1 MRLTKKTSK
10 RVLALLISALMIISM
25 LPVSVLT
32 VFALSATA
40 LKTDIAEKTLYTEQA
55 TEFTFTT
62 KASSEDV
69 GKMVLGTFKLL
80 DENGLDAQ
88 SAVKSLKYWDEANGC
103 YSDFYGDFGPAETGF
118 PLQNGATS
126 KFCVTFNKAGNYKV
140 KASIINFTDRSVL
153 VAEDTEV
160 TVKPYASALTTD
172 IDTKTFVN
180 NTEVEFTY
188 TTVANAQRDTMVL
201 GTFSVLDSESK
212 DAKSCIK
219 SLKYWD
225 VTNNCYREFCGD
237 FGPSATGFPLADAT
251 SKFRVTFN
259 KAGTYTVN
267 VAIKKFDDGEILC
280 SNTKT
285 ITVQD
290 NNSNLTTDITEKTF
304 EVNEKVEFTYTTYAG
319 DFADTMVLGK
329 FTLKKNGKEVDKNS
343 LKLEYWDV
351 TNACYREF
359 YGSFGPAAT
368 GFPLTDATSKFRV
381 SFKETGKYDILVQMV
396 KFADDTVVCENAATV
411 EVKDTKAPVISEITG
426 NATEWTGSDVTLK
439 VVAADNSGS
448 VAQYRLD
455 GGEWQTSNTFNI
467 KENGKYKF
475 YAKDAAGNIS
485 DASAEIEVKY
495 IDKVAPVIGVIT
507 LNPDDWT
514 NKAVTVTVPATDVG
528 INVILYR
535 MDNGDWQKENTFTVS
550 DNDIHEFYVK
560 DSLGNENSAPAKIK
574 ADKYDAEAP
583 VIKSI
588 TPNTTEWV
596 SDKVTV
602 TVDATDEGVMGI
614 AYKLGKDGE
623 WQSINTFDIT
633 ENGTYQVYVKDALG
647 NEIANPEEIVI
658 GNIDKTAP
666 EIVDF
671 TSTTEDWTNKDVTIS
686 GTVKEAES
694 GIAKLQYQIDKG
706 EWTDLAFDKDGK
718 FSITVSDECSVTYT
732 FKCTDK
738 VGNVSE
744 GTYSKTVK
752 IDKTP
757 ASVSVNE
764 ISDTWKNEQI
774 TVVGKVEDTASGI
787 KSAVYDN
794 GEGHE
799 GDKGELD
806 IHGSDFKFKTNVT
819 KSGEYT
825 YKITVIDEAGNETV
839 IDNVTVKIDL
849 ENPVTSVK
857 EADAWTN
864 QKVDVVV
871 TASDD
876 AAGINKVYYKKNGGS
891 EVEIGFIDGSYKF
904 TIPNDADDNA
914 EYEIYSVDNSGRK
927 SNSVF
932 YKAMIDVTKPQKPT
946 ITYTKAL
953 KYKLIDMVT
962 FGLYNTPVNVT
973 ISSSDALSG
982 LKEIKYY
989 FDDAEHSAKP
999 NEEGKI
1005 TFAIEPEN
1013 QYKVSA
1019 VAYDNAG
1026 NDSEKE
1032 NVGTDGTKSDIGGVI
1047 VTLDTTA
1054 PKVVSASADITEWT
1068 NGEVKIS
1075 GEVSDDLSGVEH
1087 VYYTKDESNTPVEIT
1102 DFDGKNYNFTIN
1114 PQSYSGKYYIY
1125 CVDHSTNVSE
1135 KKDVDVKMDNTSPNV
1150 DTLNVSTTNWA
1161 NSVTV
1166 TGKVS
1171 DDLSGV
1177 SKVYWRQGAD
1187 GEENEAT
1194 LKEDGTYGF
1203 VVSKLNYEGLIL
1215 VGCYDNAG
1223 NKAEEKNFE
1232 IQIDSAIPTVDGL
1245 NASTTKWINS
1255 LTVTAEVSDNLSGVS
1270 KVYWK
1275 QGADGEENKATLNED
1290 GTYEFTVSDLNYVGL
1305 IFVGCYDNAGNKSEE
1320 KNFAIQIDKTEPTVE
1335 SVVAEPDEWT
1345 NGEVKISGEV
1355 SDNLSGV
1362 KTVHYRQGQGE
1373 TKTATLTENTYEFTV
1388 TAQDYNGNFYVWCED
1403 WAGNISKEKSVVVKM
1418 DITKPDNLTISYN
1431 KEIKVWQAI
1440 LSGITF
1446 GYYSYN
1452 PSVVVTM
1459 TADDV
1464 ASGIDY
1470 FAWKYTR
1477 EDNVSKEN
1485 VETKEGEISA
1495 NSTEEGIT
1503 FTYSNGGKTATASF
1517 KLTADQYNQYR
1528 GSICF
1533 TATDRA
1539 GNTSELNDDKRIHV
1553 IDTIAPNIDITYAAD
1568 KENTGVRFV
1577 GKNNEGVDVDVDNF
1591 EDAYQAFYN
1600 GKVNATIKVTENNF
1614 FEGDTEFDNDKKE
1627 NGVVHEVGI
1636 LVTKTDNDGTVT
1648 KTEYLP
1654 NETKEFTWTT
1664 DGNVHTCI
1672 IPYEEDADY
1681 EVTVKYV
1688 DFSGNEAEISANDG
1702 NVGNE
1707 EGSYTSKI
1715 VTVDTTAPVITVKY
1729 DPDNANANNK
1739 YFNTKRTATVTVEE
1753 HNFIAENVMAAVT
1766 AKDVTTNSIEN
1777 EKQVT
1782 DYFKKYFSDSD
1793 NWYYMTADGTLTKD
1807 VTFAENPD
1815 IHVATVEFDTDAHY
1829 TFVLDCKDIIGNEAK
1844 QYEAPEFVID
1854 QTEPSNL
1861 TISYKEEIKVWQA
1874 ILSEITF
1881 GYYSYKPSVVV
1892 TMTADDVASGI
1903 DYFEWEYTREDN
1915 VSTKNV
1921 ETKNGKISANSTEE
1935 GVTFTYSNSG
1945 KTATASFKLTADQY
1959 NQYRG
1964 SICFTATDRAGNTS
1978 EPLNDDKRI
1987 NIVDNIAPTRVVEY
2001 TPAQRVVDAVYL
2013 KDKDVYDKDGKVIP
2027 YNKDDNVI
2035 AYYNDKNIVTV
2046 TIDEANFYK
2055 EDVKVAVTKDGVNF
2069 PVEVYWEDNPND
2081 EHVGTFTLSNEGDYI
2096 VNISYTDRSGN
2107 EMDSYTSPLI
2117 VIDKTKPVI
2126 TVDYTDEKK
2135 FVYEIDGREYYT
2147 TNRTATIKIEEHN
2160 FRADDVV
2167 VTVYTKDII
2176 GNNIQVGELRLNEDG
2191 KVEDGKVNEYLEK
2204 GRDRGNW
2211 SKYDDVDSL
2220 HRNDDTFELVL
2231 DYTEEANYTFDI
2243 EYADL
2248 AKNYADDYAADEFT
2262 IDRTKPEC
2270 VEVKY
2275 SETVD
2280 GKNVIEKIL
2289 NTITFGAIY
2298 YNEQMEV
2305 TITAKD
2311 DISGINHFV
2320 YSYEANDDVSKVNA
2334 ELLNQ
2339 TIAEALENSPIVFD
2353 KRSGNFTAKFN
2364 IPKKALTDLN
2374 QFNGTVHFTAYDR
2387 SGNESDRFSG
2397 ESTIVVDNIKP
2408 TSTVTFNE
2416 PVQKVGDVSY
2426 YAGAINASIV
2436 INEANFFSEDVKV
2449 VVTKDGVNFPVK
2461 VDWKDNN
2468 VDVHTGTFT
2477 LEAPENHSLDGVYIV
2492 NVSYV
2497 DRSTNEMTPFVSNP
2511 LTIDTKVPVIAV
2523 SNVKHQSAN
2532 NGETISF
2539 TVSATD
2545 TNMSLAGFK
2554 PNLKAV
2560 IKKDNGNNSFAFETI
2575 AIALGNAATTKN
2587 ANGETVYTYSVNNL
2601 EVDGFYSLVCSAV
2614 DYANHSVSVINSAT
2628 DAGGSANVETMNFSV
2643 NREGSVFWIET
2654 EHNDKYT
2661 GETFTDKLNGA
2672 YANDEVTV
2680 KLHEINVDKVDVNAD
2695 KKTVF
2700 TLNDGSSSEDIELK
2714 EGENYSK
2721 NVVVGAGGWYE
2732 TVYTLENS
2740 NFDHDGVY
2748 SLNVITYDK
2757 ANNSNVNTK
2766 TEAGTIS
2773 FTLDRTNPVISANI
2787 KDDQSVK
2794 DTQFWVEF
2802 EITETNLNAE
2812 TVAVKL
2818 TDNEGK
2824 TVETEVEDLGNN
2836 KYRFLVDSGYNYT
2849 IEITAK
2855 DLAGNESE
2863 LYKVEHFTVST
2874 NILVLWY
2881 ANTPLFWGS
2890 IGGTLLLAG
2899 AVILLVFLKK
2909 RKKNED
2915 K

>member
-1 MRLTKKTSK
+1 MRLTEKTSK

-62 KASSEDV
+62 KVSSEDV

-118 PLQNGATS
+118 PLQDGATS

-140 KASIINFTDRSVL
+140 KTSIINFTDRSVL

-237 FGPSATGFPLADAT
+237 FGPAATGFPLTDAT
-251 SKFRVTFN
+251 SKFCVTFN

-343 LKLEYWDV
+343 LILEYWDV

-368 GFPLTDATSKFRV
+368 GFPITDATSKFRV

-396 KFADDTVVCENAATV
+396 RFADDTVICENAATV

-455 GGEWQTSNTFNI
+455 GGEWQTSNTFDI

-495 IDKVAPVIGVIT
+495 IDKTAPVIGIIT

-528 INVILYR
+528 INVILYK

-550 DNDIHEFYVK
+550 DNDIHKFYVK

-574 ADKYDAEAP
+574 ADKYDAKAP

-647 NEIANPEEIVI
+647 NEIVNPEEIVI

-774 TVVGKVEDTASGI
+774 TVVGKAEDTASGI

-794 GEGHE
+794 GEG
-799 GDKGELD
+799 DKGE
-806 IHGSDFKFKTNVT
+806 IKIVGPDFKFDTKVT

-849 ENPVTSVK
+849 ENPVTSVEK
-857 EADAWTN
+857 ADAWTN

-914 EYEIYSVDNSGRK
+914 KYEIYSVDNSGRK
-927 SNSVF
+927 STSVF

-989 FDDAEHSAKP
+989 FDDVEHSAEP

-1032 NVGTDGTKSDIGGVI
+1032 NVGTDDTKSDIGGVI

-1054 PKVVSASADITEWT
+1054 PKVVSAFADITEWT

-1087 VYYTKDESNTPVEIT
+1087 VYYTMGESNTPVKIA
-1102 DFDGKNYNFTIN
+1102 DFNGKNYIFTIN
-1114 PQSYSGKYYIY
+1114 PQSYSGKYYIH
-1125 CVDHSTNVSE
+1125 CVDYSTNVSE
-1135 KKDVDVKMDNTSPNV
+1135 KKCVDVKMDNTSPNV
-1150 DTLNVSTTNWA
+1150 DTPNVSTTNWA

-1194 LKEDGTYGF
+1194 LKEDGTYEFTASG
-1203 VVSKLNYEGLIL
+1203 LNYKGLIL

-1362 KTVHYRQGQGE
+1362 KTVYYRQGQDE
-1373 TKTATLTENTYEFTV
+1373 TKTATATLTENTYEFTV

-1403 WAGNISKEKSVVVKM
+1403 WAGNISAEKSVVVKM
-1418 DITKPDNLTISYN
+1418 DITKPDNLTISYD
-1431 KEIKVWQAI
+1431 KEINVWQAI

-1539 GNTSELNDDKRIHV
+1539 GNTSE
-1553 IDTIAPNIDITYAAD
+1553 
-1568 KENTGVRFV
+1568 
-1577 GKNNEGVDVDVDNF
+1577 
-1591 EDAYQAFYN
+1591 
-1600 GKVNATIKVTENNF
+1600 
-1614 FEGDTEFDNDKKE
+1614 
-1627 NGVVHEVGI
+1627 
-1636 LVTKTDNDGTVT
+1636 
-1648 KTEYLP
+1648 
-1654 NETKEFTWTT
+1654 
-1664 DGNVHTCI
+1664 
-1672 IPYEEDADY
+1672 
-1681 EVTVKYV
+1681 
-1688 DFSGNEAEISANDG
+1688 
-1702 NVGNE
+1702 
-1707 EGSYTSKI
+1707 
-1715 VTVDTTAPVITVKY
+1715 
-1729 DPDNANANNK
+1729 
-1739 YFNTKRTATVTVEE
+1739 
-1753 HNFIAENVMAAVT
+1753 
-1766 AKDVTTNSIEN
+1766 
-1777 EKQVT
+1777 
-1782 DYFKKYFSDSD
+1782 
-1793 NWYYMTADGTLTKD
+1793 
-1807 VTFAENPD
+1807 
-1815 IHVATVEFDTDAHY
+1815 
-1829 TFVLDCKDIIGNEAK
+1829 
-1844 QYEAPEFVID
+1844 
-1854 QTEPSNL
+1854 
-1861 TISYKEEIKVWQA
+1861 
-1874 ILSEITF
+1874 
-1881 GYYSYKPSVVV
+1881 
-1892 TMTADDVASGI
+1892 
-1903 DYFEWEYTREDN
+1903 
-1915 VSTKNV
+1915 
-1921 ETKNGKISANSTEE
+1921 
-1935 GVTFTYSNSG
+1935 
-1945 KTATASFKLTADQY
+1945 
-1959 NQYRG
+1959 
-1964 SICFTATDRAGNTS
+1964 
-1978 EPLNDDKRI
+1978 PLNDDKRI

-2013 KDKDVYDKDGKVIP
+2013 KDKDVYDKDGKAIL

-2046 TIDEANFYK
+2046 TIDEANFYS
-2055 EDVKVAVTKDGVNF
+2055 EDVKVAVTKDGVDF
-2069 PVEVYWEDNPND
+2069 PVKVDWKDNPED
-2081 EHVGTFTLSNEGDYI
+2081 KHVGTFTLSDEGDYI

-2107 EMDSYTSPLI
+2107 KMDSYTSPLI
-2117 VIDKTKPVI
+2117 VIDKTKPVV
-2126 TVDYTDEKK
+2126 TVDYTDENKC
-2135 FVYEIDGREYYT
+2135 VYEIDGREYYT
-2147 TNRTATIKIEEHN
+2147 TNRTATIKIKEHN

-2167 VTVYTKDII
+2167 VTVYAKDVM
-2176 GNNIQVGELRLNEDG
+2176 GNNIQVGELELNKDG
-2191 KVEDGKVNEYLEK
+2191 AVNKYCEE
-2204 GRDRGNW
+2204 GRNRENW
-2211 SKYDDVDSL
+2211 SKYDVNSWR
-2220 HRNDDTFELVL
+2220 RNDDTFELVL

-2243 EYADL
+2243 EYTDL

-2280 GKNVIEKIL
+2280 GKNVIEKLL

-2298 YNEQMEV
+2298 YNKQMEV

-2339 TIAEALENSPIVFD
+2339 TIAEALENSPIVLD
-2353 KRSGNFTAKFN
+2353 KDSGNFTAKFN

-2416 PVQKVGDVSY
+2416 PVQKVVDVSY

-2477 LEAPENHSLDGVYIV
+2477 LEAPENHSLDGVYVV

-2560 IKKDNGNNSFAFETI
+2560 IKKDNGNNSFTFETI

-2899 AVILLVFLKK
+2899 TVILLVFLKK

>member
-927 SNSVF
+927 SDSVF
-932 YKAMIDVTKPQKPT
+932 YKAKIDVTKPQKPT

-962 FGLYNTPVNVT
+962 FGLYNTQIDVT

-989 FDDAEHSAKP
+989 FDDVKHSAEP

-1005 TFAIEPEN
+1005 TFAIKPEN

-1047 VTLDTTA
+1047 ADATA
-1054 PKVVSASADITEWT
+1054 PKVVSASADIADITEWT

-1075 GEVSDDLSGVEH
+1075 GEVSDNLSSVEK
-1087 VYYTKDESNTPVEIT
+1087 VYYTKGESNTPVEIT
-1102 DFDGKNYNFTIN
+1102 DFDGKNYKFTIN
-1114 PQSYSGKYYIY
+1114 AQSYSGKYYIY
-1125 CVDHSTNVSE
+1125 CVDYSTNVSE
-1135 KKDVDVKMDNTSPNV
+1135 KKCVDVMMDNKNPKV
-1150 DTLNVSTTNWA
+1150 DTLDFSPNVSTTEWA

-1177 SKVYWRQGAD
+1177 SKVYWRQGAV
-1187 GEENEAT
+1187 GEEYEAT
-1194 LKEDGTYGF
+1194 LKEDGTYEF
-1203 VVSKLNYEGLIL
+1203 TVSELNYEGLIL

-1232 IQIDSAIPTVDGL
+1232 IRIDSTKPVVDDVEASTSDWTNQKVTITGFAFDEKDGNVASGVKNVKYAYGEVTDGTAVYNVENGKYSFDVPATNYSGDVKVWCIDSAGNESDTVKVRVRMDVEQPEVDAE
-1245 NASTTKWINS
+1245 ASTSDWTNQN
-1255 LTVTAEVSDNLSGVS
+1255 VTITGFAFDEKGGNVASGV
-1270 KVYWK
+1270 KNVKYAY
-1275 QGADGEENKATLNED
+1275 GEVTEGVATYDEENGKYSFVVPATTN
-1290 GTYEFTVSDLNYVGL
+1290 YNSDVKVWC
-1305 IFVGCYDNAGNKSEE
+1305 IDNAGNESDVYPVAIKMDVEAP
-1320 KNFAIQIDKTEPTVE
+1320 KNVEIKYSE
-1335 SVVAEPDEWT
+1335 SV
-1345 NGEVKISGEV
+1345 
-1355 SDNLSGV
+1355 LS
-1362 KTVHYRQGQGE
+1362 
-1373 TKTATLTENTYEFTV
+1373 
-1388 TAQDYNGNFYVWCED
+1388 
-1403 WAGNISKEKSVVVKM
+1403 
-1418 DITKPDNLTISYN
+1418 
-1431 KEIKVWQAI
+1431 KVINA
-1440 LSGITF
+1440 ITF
-1446 GYYSYN
+1446 GFYK
-1452 PSVVVTM
+1452 PELKVTVSA
-1459 TADDV
+1459 TDN
-1464 ASGIDY
+1464 
-1470 FAWKYTR
+1470 FALDEIKYTANGVNGKYDST
-1477 EDNVSKEN
+1477 EAKLEGSKKVTHVSTNNGDADCITFNAPAEFKGKIEA
-1485 VETKEGEISA
+1485 VAYDCAG
-1495 NSTEEGIT
+1495 NSTEQ
-1503 FTYSNGGKTATASF
+1503 TA
-1517 KLTADQYNQYR
+1517 
-1528 GSICF
+1528 
-1533 TATDRA
+1533 
-1539 GNTSELNDDKRIHV
+1539 NDKNYDEV
-1553 IDTIAPNIDITYAAD
+1553 IVDNVAPKIDITYAAD
-1568 KENTGVRFV
+1568 KENTKVRFV
-1577 GKNNEGVDVDVDNF
+1577 DKDNIDVDNF
-1591 EDAYQAFYN
+1591 EDASQAFYN

-1614 FEGDTEFDNDKKE
+1614 FEGDTKFDDDKKE
-1627 NGVVHEVGI
+1627 NGVIHEVGI

-1654 NETKEFTWTT
+1654 KSAAAKLFEDATETKEFTWTT

-1688 DFSGNEAEISANDG
+1688 DFSGNKAEISANDG
-1702 NVGNE
+1702 NVGKE
-1707 EGSYTSKI
+1707 EGSYTSKT
-1715 VTVDTTAPVITVKY
+1715 VTVDTTAPVVTVVY
-1729 DPDNANANNK
+1729 DNNDVK
-1739 YFNTKRTATVTVEE
+1739 ATYGTRQYFTDKRTAT
-1753 HNFIAENVMAAVT
+1753 I
-1766 AKDVTTNSIEN
+1766 
-1777 EKQVT
+1777 
-1782 DYFKKYFSDSD
+1782 
-1793 NWYYMTADGTLTKD
+1793 
-1807 VTFAENPD
+1807 
-1815 IHVATVEFDTDAHY
+1815 
-1829 TFVLDCKDIIGNEAK
+1829 
-1844 QYEAPEFVID
+1844 
-1854 QTEPSNL
+1854 
-1861 TISYKEEIKVWQA
+1861 
-1874 ILSEITF
+1874 
-1881 GYYSYKPSVVV
+1881 
-1892 TMTADDVASGI
+1892 
-1903 DYFEWEYTREDN
+1903 
-1915 VSTKNV
+1915 
-1921 ETKNGKISANSTEE
+1921 
-1935 GVTFTYSNSG
+1935 
-1945 KTATASFKLTADQY
+1945 
-1959 NQYRG
+1959 
-1964 SICFTATDRAGNTS
+1964 
-1978 EPLNDDKRI
+1978 
-1987 NIVDNIAPTRVVEY
+1987 
-2001 TPAQRVVDAVYL
+2001 
-2013 KDKDVYDKDGKVIP
+2013 
-2027 YNKDDNVI
+2027 
-2035 AYYNDKNIVTV
+2035 TV
-2046 TIDEANFYK
+2046 T
-2055 EDVKVAVTKDGVNF
+2055 
-2069 PVEVYWEDNPND
+2069 
-2081 EHVGTFTLSNEGDYI
+2081 
-2096 VNISYTDRSGN
+2096 
-2107 EMDSYTSPLI
+2107 
-2117 VIDKTKPVI
+2117 
-2126 TVDYTDEKK
+2126 
-2135 FVYEIDGREYYT
+2135 
-2147 TNRTATIKIEEHN
+2147 EHN
-2160 FRADDVV
+2160 FRAADFKATVDAKDSNDADVEV
-2167 VTVYTKDII
+2167 EKFATKLSTGGNWTKEGDVYTIK
-2176 GNNIQVGELRLNEDG
+2176 LA
-2191 KVEDGKVNEYLEK
+2191 
-2204 GRDRGNW
+2204 
-2211 SKYDDVDSL
+2211 
-2220 HRNDDTFELVL
+2220 F
-2231 DYTEEANYTFDI
+2231 TEEANYTFGYTY
-2243 EYADL
+2243 EDL
-2248 AKNYADDYAADEFT
+2248 AKNSAKDYPADDFT
-2262 IDRTKPEC
+2262 VDKTKPENL
-2270 VEVKY
+2270 
-2275 SETVD
+2275 TVTYD
-2280 GKNVIEKIL
+2280 GDIKTSVLDKVLNVL
-2289 NTITFGAIY
+2289 TFGY
-2298 YNEQMEV
+2298 YDAKV
-2305 TITAKD
+2305 RVIITAD
-2311 DISGINHFV
+2311 DAVSGVEHFV
-2320 YSYEANDDVSKVNA
+2320 YSYVKGNGVSGVNA
-2334 ELLNQ
+2334 S
-2339 TIAEALENSPIVFD
+2339 LENVVIESD
-2353 KRSGNFTAKFN
+2353 KISRNGKTFTADFE
-2364 IPKKALTDLN
+2364 IPKAVLQNTN

-2387 SGNESDRFSG
+2387 SGNESDKFSG

-2477 LEAPENHSLDGVYIV
+2477 LEAPENHSLDGVYVV

-2560 IKKDNGNNSFAFETI
+2560 IKKDNGNNSFTFETI

>member
-10 RVLALLISALMIISM
+10 MVLALLISVLMIISM

-80 DENGLDAQ
+80 DENDLDAQ

-103 YSDFYGDFGPAETGF
+103 YRDFYGDFGPAETGF
-118 PLQNGATS
+118 PLQDGETS

-188 TTVANAQRDTMVL
+188 TTVANAQRDTMVF

-225 VTNNCYREFCGD
+225 VTNNCYREFYGD
-237 FGPSATGFPLADAT
+237 FGPSATGFPLTDAT

-319 DFADTMVLGK
+319 DFAETMVLGK

-343 LKLEYWDV
+343 LILEYWDV

-411 EVKDTKAPVISEITG
+411 EVKDTKAPIISEITG

-455 GGEWQTSNTFNI
+455 GGEWQTSNTFDI

-495 IDKVAPVIGVIT
+495 IDKIAPVIGVIT

-514 NKAVTVTVPATDVG
+514 NEAVTVTVPATDVG
-528 INVILYR
+528 INVILYK

-574 ADKYDAEAP
+574 ADKYDAKAP

-647 NEIANPEEIVI
+647 NEIVNPEEIVI

-774 TVVGKVEDTASGI
+774 TVVGKAEDTASGI

-794 GEGHE
+794 GEG
-799 GDKGELD
+799 DKGE
-806 IHGSDFKFKTNVT
+806 IKIVGPDFTFETEVT

-825 YKITVIDEAGNETV
+825 YKITVIDKAGNETV

-857 EADAWTN
+857 EAAAWTN

-876 AAGINKVYYKKNGGS
+876 ASGINKVYYKKNGGS

-914 EYEIYSVDNSGRK
+914 KYEIYSVDNSGRK

-932 YKAMIDVTKPQKPT
+932 YKAKIDVTKPQKPT
-946 ITYTKAL
+946 ITYTTAL

-962 FGLYNTPVNVT
+962 FGLYNTLVNVT

-989 FDDAEHSAKP
+989 FDDVEHSAEP

-1005 TFAIEPEN
+1005 TFAIESEN

-1047 VTLDTTA
+1047 ADATA

-1068 NGEVKIS
+1068 NGKVVIS
-1075 GEVSDDLSGVEH
+1075 GTVSDDLSGVEK
-1087 VYYTKDESNTPVEIT
+1087 VYYTKGESNTPVEIA
-1102 DFDGKNYNFTIN
+1102 DFNGKNYNFTIN
-1114 PQSYSGKYYIY
+1114 AQSYSGKYYIY

-1135 KKDVDVKMDNTSPNV
+1135 KKCVDVKMDNTSPNV
-1150 DTLNVSTTNWA
+1150 DIQKVSTKEWA

-1194 LKEDGTYGF
+1194 LKEDGTYEF
-1203 VVSKLNYEGLIL
+1203 TVSGLNYKGLIL
-1215 VGCYDNAG
+1215 VGCYDNAC
-1223 NKAEEKNFE
+1223 NKSEEKNFE
-1232 IQIDSAIPTVDGL
+1232 INIDSTKPVVDDVE
-1245 NASTTKWINS
+1245 ASTYDWTNQK
-1255 LTVTAEVSDNLSGVS
+1255 VTITGSVSDNLSGIS

-1275 QGADGEENKATLNED
+1275 QGAEGEENIATLKED
-1290 GTYEFTVSDLNYVGL
+1290 GTYGFTVPEFNYVGS
-1305 IFVGCYDNAGNKSEE
+1305 IFVGCYDIAGNKAIE
-1320 KNFAIQIDKTEPTVE
+1320 KNFEIKIDKTEPTVE

-1345 NGEVKISGEV
+1345 NGEVKISGKV

-1362 KTVHYRQGQGE
+1362 KTVYYRQGQDE
-1373 TKTATLTENTYEFTV
+1373 TKTATATLTENTYEFTV
-1388 TAQDYNGNFYVWCED
+1388 TARDYNDNFYVWCED
-1403 WAGNISKEKSVVVKM
+1403 WAGNISAEKSVVVKM
-1418 DITKPDNLTISYN
+1418 DITKPDNLTISYD
-1431 KEIKVWQAI
+1431 KEVNVWQAL
-1440 LSGITF
+1440 LSEITF
-1446 GYYSYN
+1446 GYYFYN

-1470 FAWKYTR
+1470 FEWKYTC
-1477 EDNVSKEN
+1477 EEEVKLD
-1485 VETKEGEISA
+1485 EI
-1495 NSTEEGIT
+1495 
-1503 FTYSNGGKTATASF
+1503 TYSNGGKTATASF
-1517 KLTADQYNQYR
+1517 KLTA
-1528 GSICF
+1528 
-1533 TATDRA
+1533 
-1539 GNTSELNDDKRIHV
+1539 E
-1553 IDTIAPNIDITYAAD
+1553 
-1568 KENTGVRFV
+1568 
-1577 GKNNEGVDVDVDNF
+1577 
-1591 EDAYQAFYN
+1591 
-1600 GKVNATIKVTENNF
+1600 
-1614 FEGDTEFDNDKKE
+1614 
-1627 NGVVHEVGI
+1627 
-1636 LVTKTDNDGTVT
+1636 
-1648 KTEYLP
+1648 
-1654 NETKEFTWTT
+1654 
-1664 DGNVHTCI
+1664 
-1672 IPYEEDADY
+1672 
-1681 EVTVKYV
+1681 
-1688 DFSGNEAEISANDG
+1688 
-1702 NVGNE
+1702 
-1707 EGSYTSKI
+1707 
-1715 VTVDTTAPVITVKY
+1715 
-1729 DPDNANANNK
+1729 
-1739 YFNTKRTATVTVEE
+1739 
-1753 HNFIAENVMAAVT
+1753 
-1766 AKDVTTNSIEN
+1766 
-1777 EKQVT
+1777 
-1782 DYFKKYFSDSD
+1782 
-1793 NWYYMTADGTLTKD
+1793 
-1807 VTFAENPD
+1807 
-1815 IHVATVEFDTDAHY
+1815 
-1829 TFVLDCKDIIGNEAK
+1829 EAK
-1844 QYEAPEFVID
+1844 
-1854 QTEPSNL
+1854 
-1861 TISYKEEIKVWQA
+1861 
-1874 ILSEITF
+1874 
-1881 GYYSYKPSVVV
+1881 
-1892 TMTADDVASGI
+1892 
-1903 DYFEWEYTREDN
+1903 
-1915 VSTKNV
+1915 
-1921 ETKNGKISANSTEE
+1921 
-1935 GVTFTYSNSG
+1935 
-1945 KTATASFKLTADQY
+1945 
-1959 NQYRG
+1959 QYRG

-1987 NIVDNIAPTRVVEY
+1987 NIVDNIAPNIDITYAADKENTGVRFVGKNNESVDVDVDSFEGAYQAFYNGKVNATIKVTENNFFEGDTKFDDDKKENGVIHEVGILVTKTDNDGTVTKTEYLPKSAAADLVADKLFEDATETKEFTWTTDGNVHTCTIPYEEDADYVVTVKYVDFSGNKASISENDGNVGSKEGSY
-2001 TPAQRVVDAVYL
+2001 ESKVVTVDTTAPVVTV
-2013 KDKDVYDKDGKVIP
+2013 VYD
-2027 YNKDDNVI
+2027 NN
-2035 AYYNDKNIVTV
+2035 
-2046 TIDEANFYK
+2046 
-2055 EDVKVAVTKDGVNF
+2055 DVKAT
-2069 PVEVYWEDNPND
+2069 Y
-2081 EHVGTFTLSNEGDYI
+2081 GTRQYFT
-2096 VNISYTDRSGN
+2096 
-2107 EMDSYTSPLI
+2107 
-2117 VIDKTKPVI
+2117 DK
-2126 TVDYTDEKK
+2126 
-2135 FVYEIDGREYYT
+2135 
-2147 TNRTATIKIEEHN
+2147 RTATITVTEHN

-2167 VTVYTKDII
+2167 IDVKAKNVFGVNISEFDENERVTK
-2176 GNNIQVGELRLNEDG
+2176 
-2191 KVEDGKVNEYLEK
+2191 YLEQ
-2204 GRDRGNW
+2204 GAPSLNWTSRG
-2211 SKYDDVDSL
+2211 
-2220 HRNDDTFELVL
+2220 DDTFELVL
-2231 DYTEEANYTFDI
+2231 DYTAEANYTFDI

-2248 AKNYADDYAADEFT
+2248 AKNSAEDYAADEFT

-2280 GKNVIEKIL
+2280 GKNVIEKLL

-2320 YSYEANDDVSKVNA
+2320 YSYETNDDVSKVNA

-2339 TIAEALENSPIVFD
+2339 TIAEALENSPIVLD
-2353 KRSGNFTAKFN
+2353 KDSGNFTAKFN

-2426 YAGAINASIV
+2426 YAGAINATIV

-2468 VDVHTGTFT
+2468 ADVHTGTFT
-2477 LEAPENHSLDGVYIV
+2477 LEAPENHSLDGVYVV

-2511 LTIDTKVPVIAV
+2511 LTIDTKVPVITV

-2560 IKKDNGNNSFAFETI
+2560 IKKDNGNNSFTFETI

-2628 DAGGSANVETMNFSV
+2628 DAGGNANVETVNFSV

-2721 NVVVGAGGWYE
+2721 NVVVGVGGWYE